1 MRQQHKKHVRRK
13 PRSLIGLWL
22 LIGVLGGVL
31 ISVALYQLFIH
42 PSWFEATAKKE
53 SYQTSKKKSKA
64 PRKLPVKA
72 QTPRFEFYQ
81 LLPGMEVPIE
91 EAPSETKVPSE
102 AKIPNTVKIPSEAKM
117 PIAAIAKP
125 QPLIKPA
132 PETHTKVAAPQYL
145 IQTAAYRAFISAE
158 KLKSQLIS
166 QGFSPRIQKIEA
178 EDGIWYRVIVGPF
191 PSETMALHQKNRLA
205 KSHIQGILILQ
216 RR

>member
-13 PRSLIGLWL
+13 PRSAIGLWL
-22 LIGVLGGVL
+22 LVGVLVGVL
-31 ISVALYQLFIH
+31 ISVGLYQLLIH
-42 PSWFEATAKKE
+42 QSWFEATTNQE
-53 SYQTSKKKSKA
+53 SHPTLKKKSKA
-64 PRKLPVKA
+64 PRKPSIKA
-72 QTPRFEFYQ
+72 EAPRFEFYQ

-91 EAPSETKVPSE
+91 AAPSEVKAPLAAATSE
-102 AKIPNTVKIPSEAKM
+102 VKAPLATATI
-117 PIAAIAKP
+117 KP
-125 QPLIKPA
+125 RPLIKA
-132 PETHTKVAAPQYL
+132 VPETQTKVAAPQYL
-145 IQTAAYRAFISAE
+145 IQTAAYRALIPAE

-166 QGFSPRIQKIEA
+166 HGFSPRIQKIEA